1 MRRTVLLA
9 VALSLLV
16 VTGARA
22 WTWPATGP
30 VLRPFVFDPASPISA
45 GQHRGILVGGSS
57 GESVL
62 APAAGT
68 VSFAGSVP
76 GNGLALT
83 IRTADGYAV
92 TLVHLGSIAVTRGA
106 TVSESQAVGT
116 VGTRAACPQSTSAF
130 ALRRRPR
137 ATSIRWLPAGRPV
150 PPVEPLLTPSPA
162 AEAPAAEPP
171 TEAAPDGSPQVPYDG
186 APASAPDGETS
197 TQPAEDAP
205 VAEPMSDTGAATGP
219 VSPAMRPRF
228 RRSELRHGPCRCGV
242 GRPCQPG
249 GRGLGCCRYVR
260 RGTGAVRAGRARPA
274 PPAPTFGVDPTDA
287 VATAEGAEAEAA
299 LHRPSQVRSLS
310 RPQPTCPIRP
320 PCPRPPTRARRL

>member
-22 WTWPATGP
+22 WTWPATVP
-30 VLRPFVFDPASPISA
+30 CCDRSSSTQPRPIRP

-76 GNGLALT
+76 GQRSTLT
-83 IRTADGYAV
+83 IRTAGWLCGDARSPGVDRRHPRCDG
-92 TLVHLGSIAVTRGA
+92 LREPGRRHGRGL
-106 TVSESQAVGT
+106 ER
-116 VGTRAACPQSTSAF
+116 RARSPPRHSRCVVAPG
-130 ALRRRPR
+130 LRRS
-137 ATSIRWLPAGRPV
+137 AGLPAARPV

-186 APASAPDGETS
+186 APRLGTRRRDF
-197 TQPAEDAP
+197 DA
-205 VAEPMSDTGAATGP
+205 
-219 VSPAMRPRF
+219 
-228 RRSELRHGPCRCGV
+228 
-242 GRPCQPG
+242 
-249 GRGLGCCRYVR
+249 
-260 RGTGAVRAGRARPA
+260 AG
-274 PPAPTFGVDPTDA
+274 
-287 VATAEGAEAEAA
+287 
-299 LHRPSQVRSLS
+299 
-310 RPQPTCPIRP
+310 
-320 PCPRPPTRARRL
+320 